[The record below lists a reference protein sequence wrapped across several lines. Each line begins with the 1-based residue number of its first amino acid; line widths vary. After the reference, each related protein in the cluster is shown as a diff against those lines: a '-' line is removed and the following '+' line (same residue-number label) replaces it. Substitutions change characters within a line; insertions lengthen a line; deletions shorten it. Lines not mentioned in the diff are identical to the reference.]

1 MKLKDKIVKNR
12 VGILIFIGVLLVV
25 TIIIGISYAYF
36 FNIEIKNNNTISG
49 NINTKYYTFE
59 SSGNSILSLT
69 INQSDL
75 DMANAS
81 NDYSSFVS
89 GNGGN
94 INVSLNTN
102 GLKKVYCSYDLVYE
116 PVSAY
121 TPNSGAVSAG
131 LKEFTLSGTS
141 DKGNSFSEID
151 VSGSSA
157 VTLISSIKIST
168 DTNILE
174 NWSFTA
180 KYYNLD
186 VIQDNVVGKTFKG
199 NIKVANTNCSFN
211 ETVSAL
217 GGDYVLLK
225 STGASSVAEAKSQ
238 IESKTKPDFS
248 TVTTASDKGMYSAP
262 DDLGTSYYFRGAVDN
277 NWLKYGKYTKD
288 MYNCNNG
295 TISATDTGN
304 SCAKITSS
312 GDDIYWRIIR
322 INGDGS
328 IRMIYSGVTP
338 PTESTKVMKTT
349 DTSLGNTP
357 FNANIDKA
365 EYVGYMYTIGE
376 QHGTSKSSD
385 IKTYLED
392 WYANYTDL
400 NKTGTKITDQIYCND
415 RTATT
420 SNVAYSTTNYTTLTS
435 WNSTGTQYYYGA
447 YGRIAKDN
455 NPMLTCAVDSDRFT
469 VNKINS
475 KGNSALTYPTG
486 LITIDEVEMA
496 GGLNGYTNNSYYLY
510 TNQAYWLGSPNS
522 FFSSN
527 SEAREFAVGSSG
539 ILGTDD
545 VSYDIGARPVVS
557 LSSEANLI
565 GDGTWNN
572 VYEVASDKPTVKNLS
587 IRGKNVTA
595 TLSGE
600 KGLTGYAISKSTSTP
615 KNWVSISGK
624 SYNLNTNVQEEG
636 RNYLWV
642 KDAKGNTTTQEIV
655 VLLGTSFDTIFV
667 ANNNDLFNHN
677 GIRYEGA
684 NPNNYVCLDNN
695 TTGSCSNKNLLFRI
709 IGLFEEEL
717 TGGSIMNNSRSK
729 LLKIISTTNY
739 GTSRWAAS
747 SLSSNNY
754 NLNNWEQSDIATTL
768 NNNYIGNLFN
778 ISEFH
783 SKFANQR
790 NGLAQAKWHLGG
802 ANSSTYNW
810 EQVTAADMYAI
821 ERNTSAVYSSNPSYS
836 FGYVGLM
843 YPSDYGY
850 AAKGCQSTKLSE
862 LHNNQTCLDNNWLY
876 QSQLDTFNNILDEW
890 LISPSSANANNVS
903 IIRKGYVQASGIDS
917 TDEYNYR
924 PVFYLDSKELSIAG
938 GEGTSTNPY
947 HIR

>member
-59 SSGNSILSLT
+59 SSGNSTLSLT

-121 TPNSGAVSAG
+121 TPSSGATNAG

-157 VTLISSIKIST
+157 VTLISGVKIST

-174 NWSFTA
+174 KWSFTA

-211 ETVSAL
+211 EQSIPS
-217 GGDYVLLK
+217 GDYVLLK

-248 TVTTASDKGMYSAP
+248 TVTTASDKGMHSAK

-277 NWLKYGKYTKD
+277 NWVKYGKYTKD

-304 SCAKITSS
+304 SCTKIASS

-328 IRMIYSGVTP
+328 IRMIYSGVKA
-338 PTESTKVMKTT
+338 PTESTKVIKTE
-349 DTSLGNTP
+349 DTSLGNSQ
-357 FNANIDKA
+357 FNAKYDSA
-365 EYVGYMYTIGE
+365 EYVGYMYEIGQ
-376 QHGTSKSSD
+376 QHGTSQSSD
-385 IKTYLED
+385 IKTYLD
-392 WYANYTDL
+392 NWYANYTDL

-415 RTATT
+415 RTAST
-420 SNVAYSTTNYTTLTS
+420 SDVAYSTTDYTTLTS
-435 WNSTGTQYYYGA
+435 WNSTGTNYYYGA
-447 YGRIAKDN
+447 NGRVWN
-455 NPMLTCAVDSDRFT
+455 NPVSPDYKCPVVSDKFT
-469 VNKINS
+469 TTTA
-475 KGNSALTYPTG
+475 KGNGKLSYPVG
-486 LITIDEVEMA
+486 LITADEITFA
-496 GGLNGYTNNSYYLY
+496 GLPAGKTNNSFYLHTGAYYW
-510 TNQAYWLGSPNS
+510 AGSP
-522 FFSSN
+522 
-527 SEAREFAVGSSG
+527 REFDGSYSTEFFVFG
-539 ILGTDD
+539 DGRLLD
-545 VSYDIGARPVVS
+545 SYVHYNRGVRGVVS

-572 VYEVASDKPTVKNLS
+572 VYEVASDKPTVKNIS
-587 IRGKNVTA
+587 ISGKNVTA

-642 KDAKGNTTTQEIV
+642 KDAKGNITTQEIV
-655 VLLGTSFDTIFV
+655 VLLGTSFDTTFV

-684 NPNNYVCLDNN
+684 NPNNYICLDNN
-695 TTGSCSNKNLLFRI
+695 TTGSCSNKELLFRI

-717 TGGSIMNNSRSK
+717 TGSSIMNNSRSK

-747 SLSSNNY
+747 SLSSNDY

-810 EQVTAADMYAI
+810 EQVTAANMYAI

>member
-1 MKLKDKIVKNR
+1 MKLKDKIIKNR
-12 VGILIFIGVLLVV
+12 VGILIFIGFLLVV

-59 SSGNSILSLT
+59 SSGNSTLSLT

-121 TPNSGAVSAG
+121 TPSSGATNAG

-157 VTLISSIKIST
+157 VTLVSGVKIST

-186 VIQDNVVGKTFKG
+186 VIQDNVAGKTFKG

-211 ETVSAL
+211 EPVSAL

-248 TVTTASDKGMYSAP
+248 TATTSNDKDIFSAQ

-304 SCAKITSS
+304 SCTKIASS
-312 GDDIYWRIIR
+312 GNDIYWRIIR

-338 PTESTKVMKTT
+338 PTESTKVIKTE
-349 DTSLGNTP
+349 DTSLGNSP
-357 FNANIDKA
+357 FNANRDKA
-365 EYVGYMYTIGE
+365 EYVGYMYTLGQ

-385 IKTYLED
+385 IKTYLD
-392 WYANYTDL
+392 NWYANYTDL

-415 RTATT
+415 RTAST

-435 WNSTGTQYYYGA
+435 WNSTGTTYYYGA
-447 YGRIAKDN
+447 YGRIVKDN

-469 VNKINS
+469 VNKING
-475 KGNSALTYPTG
+475 KGNSALTYPIG
-486 LITIDEVEMA
+486 LITIDELEMA
-496 GGLNGYTNNSYYLY
+496 GNNWSESNTNYYLHTGANYWAGSPREFYVGNGANEFDVLGDGNLNGGYVRSK
-510 TNQAYWLGSPNS
+510 
-522 FFSSN
+522 F
-527 SEAREFAVGSSG
+527 
-539 ILGTDD
+539 
-545 VSYDIGARPVVS
+545 GARGVVS
-557 LSSEANLI
+557 LSSE
-565 GDGTWNN
+565 
-572 VYEVASDKPTVKNLS
+572 
-587 IRGKNVTA
+587 
-595 TLSGE
+595 
-600 KGLTGYAISKSTSTP
+600 
-615 KNWVSISGK
+615 
-624 SYNLNTNVQEEG
+624 
-636 RNYLWV
+636 
-642 KDAKGNTTTQEIV
+642 
-655 VLLGTSFDTIFV
+655 
-667 ANNNDLFNHN
+667 
-677 GIRYEGA
+677 
-684 NPNNYVCLDNN
+684 
-695 TTGSCSNKNLLFRI
+695 
-709 IGLFEEEL
+709 
-717 TGGSIMNNSRSK
+717 SK
-729 LLKIISTTNY
+729 LLGS
-739 GTSRWAAS
+739 G
-747 SLSSNNY
+747 
-754 NLNNWEQSDIATTL
+754 
-768 NNNYIGNLFN
+768 
-778 ISEFH
+778 
-783 SKFANQR
+783 
-790 NGLAQAKWHLGG
+790 
-802 ANSSTYNW
+802 TYN
-810 EQVTAADMYAI
+810 D
-821 ERNTSAVYSSNPSYS
+821 VYTVN
-836 FGYVGLM
+836 
-843 YPSDYGY
+843 
-850 AAKGCQSTKLSE
+850 
-862 LHNNQTCLDNNWLY
+862 
-876 QSQLDTFNNILDEW
+876 
-890 LISPSSANANNVS
+890 
-903 IIRKGYVQASGIDS
+903 
-917 TDEYNYR
+917 
-924 PVFYLDSKELSIAG
+924 
-938 GEGTSTNPY
+938 
-947 HIR
+947 

>member
-59 SSGNSILSLT
+59 SSGNSTLSLT

-102 GLKKVYCSYDLVYE
+102 GLKKVYCSYDLVYI
-116 PVSAY
+116 PSTAY
-121 TPNSGAVSAG
+121 TPSSGATNAG

-157 VTLISSIKIST
+157 VTLISGIKIST

-174 NWSFTA
+174 KWSFTA

-211 ETVSAL
+211 EQIL

-238 IESKTKPDFS
+238 IESKPKPDFS
-248 TVTTASDKGMYSAP
+248 TVTTASDKGMYSAQ

-277 NWLKYGKYTKD
+277 NWVKYGKYTKD

-304 SCAKITSS
+304 SCTKIASS

-328 IRMIYSGVTP
+328 IRMIYSGVKA
-338 PTESTKVMKTT
+338 PTESTKVIKTE
-349 DTSLGNTP
+349 DTSLGVTV
-357 FNANIDKA
+357 FNANTDSS
-365 EYVGYMYTIGE
+365 EYVGYMYTLGQ

-385 IKTYLED
+385 IKTYLD
-392 WYANYTDL
+392 NWYANYTDL

-415 RTATT
+415 RTAST

-435 WNSTGTQYYYGA
+435 WNSKGTTYYYGA
-447 YGRIAKDN
+447 NGRVWN
-455 NPMLTCAVDSDRFT
+455 NPVSPDYKCPVASDKFT
-469 VNKINS
+469 TTTVKGNGKLSYPVGLISADEITFAGLPVGKIN
-475 KGNSALTYPTG
+475 NSF
-486 LITIDEVEMA
+486 
-496 GGLNGYTNNSYYLY
+496 YLY
-510 TNQAYWLGSPNS
+510 TGADYWAGSPIA
-522 FFSSN
+522 FFDGDI
-527 SEAREFAVGSSG
+527 AYGFFVGG
-539 ILGTDD
+539 D
-545 VSYDIGARPVVS
+545 GALNIDYVNYTYGVRGVVS

-572 VYEVASDKPTVKNLS
+572 VYEVASDKPTVKNIS
-587 IRGKNVTA
+587 ISGKNVTA

-615 KNWVSISGK
+615 KNLVSISGK

-684 NPNNYVCLDNN
+684 NPNNYICLDNN

-717 TGGSIMNNSRSK
+717 TGSSIMNNSRSK

-747 SLSSNNY
+747 SLSSNDY

>member
-59 SSGNSILSLT
+59 SSGNSTLSLT

-102 GLKKVYCSYDLVYE
+102 GLKKVYCSYDLVYI
-116 PVSAY
+116 PSTAY
-121 TPNSGAVSAG
+121 TPSSGATNAG

-157 VTLISSIKIST
+157 VTLISGIKIST

-174 NWSFTA
+174 KWSFTA

-211 ETVSAL
+211 EQIL

-238 IESKTKPDFS
+238 IESKPKPDFS
-248 TVTTASDKGMYSAP
+248 TVTTASDKGMYSAQ

-277 NWLKYGKYTKD
+277 NWVKYGKYTKD

-295 TISATDTGN
+295 TISTTDTGN
-304 SCAKITSS
+304 SCTKIASS

-328 IRMIYSGVTP
+328 IRMIYSGVKA
-338 PTESTKVMKTT
+338 PTESTKVIKTE
-349 DTSLGNTP
+349 DTSLGVTV
-357 FNANIDKA
+357 FNANTDRS
-365 EYVGYMYTIGE
+365 EYVGYMYTLGQ

-385 IKTYLED
+385 IKTYLD
-392 WYANYTDL
+392 NWYANYTDL

-415 RTATT
+415 RTAST

-435 WNSTGTQYYYGA
+435 WNSKGTTYYYGA
-447 YGRIAKDN
+447 NGRVWN
-455 NPMLTCAVDSDRFT
+455 NPVSPDYKCPVASDKFT
-469 VNKINS
+469 TTTV
-475 KGNSALTYPTG
+475 KGNGKLSYPVG
-486 LITIDEVEMA
+486 LITADEITFA
-496 GGLNGYTNNSYYLY
+496 GLPAGKTNNSFYLY
-510 TNQAYWLGSPNS
+510 TGDYYWAGSPCDFDNGI
-522 FFSSN
+522 SS
-527 SEAREFAVGSSG
+527 EFRVIGG
-539 ILGTDD
+539 GLLYFDYVNYI
-545 VSYDIGARPVVS
+545 YGARGVVS

-572 VYEVASDKPTVKNLS
+572 VYEVASDKPTVKNIS
-587 IRGKNVTA
+587 ISGKNVTA

-624 SYNLNTNVQEEG
+624 SYNLNTNVQEEE
-636 RNYLWV
+636 
-642 KDAKGNTTTQEIV
+642 EI
-655 VLLGTSFDTIFV
+655 I
-667 ANNNDLFNHN
+667 
-677 GIRYEGA
+677 
-684 NPNNYVCLDNN
+684 
-695 TTGSCSNKNLLFRI
+695 
-709 IGLFEEEL
+709 
-717 TGGSIMNNSRSK
+717 
-729 LLKIISTTNY
+729 Y
-739 GTSRWAAS
+739 G
-747 SLSSNNY
+747 
-754 NLNNWEQSDIATTL
+754 
-768 NNNYIGNLFN
+768 
-778 ISEFH
+778 
-783 SKFANQR
+783 
-790 NGLAQAKWHLGG
+790 
-802 ANSSTYNW
+802 
-810 EQVTAADMYAI
+810 
-821 ERNTSAVYSSNPSYS
+821 
-836 FGYVGLM
+836 
-843 YPSDYGY
+843 
-850 AAKGCQSTKLSE
+850 
-862 LHNNQTCLDNNWLY
+862 
-876 QSQLDTFNNILDEW
+876 
-890 LISPSSANANNVS
+890 
-903 IIRKGYVQASGIDS
+903 
-917 TDEYNYR
+917 
-924 PVFYLDSKELSIAG
+924 
-938 GEGTSTNPY
+938 
-947 HIR
+947 

>member
-1 MKLKDKIVKNR
+1 MKLKDKIIKNR
-12 VGILIFIGVLLVV
+12 LGILIFIGVLLVV

-59 SSGNSILSLT
+59 SSGNSTLSLT

-102 GLKKVYCSYDLVYE
+102 GLKKVYCSYDLVYI
-116 PVSAY
+116 PSTAY
-121 TPNSGAVSAG
+121 TPSSGATNAG

-157 VTLISSIKIST
+157 VTLISGIKIST

-174 NWSFTA
+174 KWSFTA

-211 ETVSAL
+211 EQIL

-248 TVTTASDKGMYSAP
+248 TVTTASDKGMYSAQ

-277 NWLKYGKYTKD
+277 NWVKYGKYTKD

-295 TISATDTGN
+295 TISTTDTGN
-304 SCAKITSS
+304 SCTKIASS
-312 GDDIYWRIIR
+312 GDDMYWRIIR

-338 PTESTKVMKTT
+338 PTESTKVIKTT
-349 DTSLGNTP
+349 DTSLGNSP
-357 FNANIDKA
+357 FNKDFISA
-365 EYVGYMYTIGE
+365 EYVGYMYTVGE

-385 IKTYLED
+385 IKTHLED

-400 NKTGTKITDQIYCND
+400 NKAGTKIIDQIYCND
-415 RTATT
+415 RTAST
-420 SNVAYSTTNYTTLTS
+420 SDVAYSPTNYTTLTS
-435 WNSTGTQYYYGA
+435 WNSTGTLYYYGA
-447 YGRIAKDN
+447 YGRIFNDN

-469 VNKINS
+469 VNKING
-475 KGNSALTYPTG
+475 KGNSALTYPIG
-486 LITIDEVEMA
+486 LITIDELEMA
-496 GGLNGYTNNSYYLY
+496 GNNWSESNTSYYLH
-510 TNQAYWLGSPNS
+510 TGAYYWAGSPC
-522 FFSSN
+522 
-527 SEAREFAVGSSG
+527 EFVNGTGAIEFRVNAYGALYDGLVHYVSG
-539 ILGTDD
+539 VRG
-545 VSYDIGARPVVS
+545 VVS
-557 LSSEANLI
+557 LSSDANLI

-572 VYEVASDKPTVKNLS
+572 VYEVASDKPTVKNIS
-587 IRGKNVTA
+587 ISGKNVTA

-655 VLLGTSFDTIFV
+655 VLLGTSFDTTFV

-684 NPNNYVCLDNN
+684 NPNNYICLDNN
-695 TTGSCSNKNLLFRI
+695 TTGSCSNKELLFRI
-709 IGLFEEEL
+709 IGLFDED
-717 TGGSIMNNSRSK
+717 TSNDGTTSNGSKK
-729 LLKIISTTNY
+729 LLKVIDTNNY
-739 GTSRWAAS
+739 GGTDGKKWNSAGTNNWSTASLKTELNGTYLTTLLGTSNVNS
-747 SLSSNNY
+747 KLSSA
-754 NLNNWEQSDIATTL
+754 IA
-768 NNNYIGNLFN
+768 N
-778 ISEFH
+778 
-783 SKFANQR
+783 
-790 NGLAQAKWHLGG
+790 AKWHLGG
-802 ANSSTYNW
+802 ANDHNYQTL
-810 EQVTAADMYAI
+810 TAEDIYTE
-821 ERNTSAVYSSNPSYS
+821 ERNTSAIYSGNPSSIYAK
-836 FGYVGLM
+836 VGLM

-850 AAKGCQSTKLSE
+850 ATVGGTTTDKSSCPAIYNWSDTLYSDCK
-862 LHNNQTCLDNNWLY
+862 NNDWLFT
-876 QSQLDTFNNILDEW
+876 SQKSSWGSNKNEW
-890 LISPSSANANNVS
+890 LLSPYSSNSWCAARLYMEGSVIFYGSYDVNSHSFAV
-903 IIRKGYVQASGIDS
+903 
-917 TDEYNYR
+917 R
-924 PVFYLDSKELSIAG
+924 PTFYLDSSILKIV
-938 GEGTSTNPY
+938 GTGDGSSTNPY
-947 HIR
+947 RIG

>member
-1 MKLKDKIVKNR
+1 MKLKDKIIKNR

-59 SSGNSILSLT
+59 SSGNSTLSLT

-102 GLKKVYCSYDLVYE
+102 GLKKVYCSYDLVYI
-116 PVSAY
+116 PSTAY
-121 TPNSGAVSAG
+121 TPSSGATNAG

-157 VTLISSIKIST
+157 VTLISGVKIST

-174 NWSFTA
+174 KWSFTA

-211 ETVSAL
+211 EQSIPS
-217 GGDYVLLK
+217 GDYVLLK

-248 TVTTASDKGMYSAP
+248 TVTTASDKGMYSAK

-277 NWLKYGKYTKD
+277 NWVKYGKYTKD

-304 SCAKITSS
+304 SCTKIASS

-328 IRMIYSGVTP
+328 IRMIYSGVKA
-338 PTESTKVMKTT
+338 PTESTKVIKTE
-349 DTSLGNTP
+349 DTSLGVTV
-357 FNANIDKA
+357 FNANTDSS
-365 EYVGYMYTIGE
+365 EYVGYMYTLGQ

-385 IKTYLED
+385 IKTYLD
-392 WYANYTDL
+392 NWYANYTDL

-415 RTATT
+415 RTAST

-435 WNSTGTQYYYGA
+435 WNSKGTTYYYGA
-447 YGRIAKDN
+447 NGRVWN
-455 NPMLTCAVDSDRFT
+455 NPVSPDYKCPVASDKFT
-469 VNKINS
+469 TTTVKGNGKLSYPVGLISADEITFAGLPVGKIN
-475 KGNSALTYPTG
+475 NSF
-486 LITIDEVEMA
+486 
-496 GGLNGYTNNSYYLY
+496 YLY
-510 TNQAYWLGSPNS
+510 TGADYWAGSPIA
-522 FFSSN
+522 FFDGDI
-527 SEAREFAVGSSG
+527 AYGFFVGG
-539 ILGTDD
+539 D
-545 VSYDIGARPVVS
+545 GALNIDYVNYTYGVRGVVS

-572 VYEVASDKPTVKNLS
+572 VYEVASDKPTVKNIS
-587 IRGKNVTA
+587 ISGKNVTA

-684 NPNNYVCLDNN
+684 NPNNYICLDNN

-717 TGGSIMNNSRSK
+717 TGSSIMNNSRSK

-747 SLSSNNY
+747 SLSSNDY